1 MTHNHEIHEYKF
13 EKAIFF
19 GIILNVAFIAIEV
32 IFGLLADSIALISD
46 AGHNL
51 ADVFSLLLAWL
62 AAWMIKKRPF
72 GRFTYG
78 FKKGSIIIAL
88 VNSFLLLVAVGAI
101 AWEAIHRFYTTYEV
115 NGQTMIIVAS
125 AGVVINGLTAYLFSK
140 GREKDLNIKSVFLHM
155 LTDAL
160 VSIGVVVS
168 GIIIL
173 VFKQNWVDPL
183 ISLVI
188 VYVILYGTW
197 GLLKDAL
204 NLSMDA
210 VPSNIDLKKV
220 KSYLESLSGVDDVHD
235 LHIWGL
241 STAHTAL
248 TVHLVMDGSDID
260 NDFYNS
266 IDKQLHK
273 EFGIEH
279 ATIQVEP
286 VNSKKMCLQVDC
298 TNC

>member
-1 MTHNHEIHEYKF
+1 MTHNFEIHEYKY
-13 EKAIFF
+13 EKAIIF
-19 GIILNVAFIAIEV
+19 GFILNAAFIIIEV
-32 IFGLLADSIALISD
+32 TFGLLADSIALISD

-51 ADVFSLLLAWL
+51 ADVFALLLAWL
-62 AAWMIKKRPF
+62 AAWMIKKKPF
-72 GRFTYG
+72 GKFTYG

-88 VNSFLLLVAVGAI
+88 INSFLLLVAVGAI
-101 AWEAIHRFYTTYEV
+101 AWEAVHRFYSNYTV
-115 NGQTMIIVAS
+115 NGETVIIVAS
-125 AGVVINGLTAYLFSK
+125 AGVIINGLTAYLFMK

-155 LTDAL
+155 FTDAL
-160 VSIGVVVS
+160 VSVGVVVS

-173 VFKQNWVDPL
+173 LFNLYWIDPL

-188 VYVILYGTW
+188 VLVILYGTW
-197 GLLKDAL
+197 GLLKDSL

-210 VPSNIDLKKV
+210 VPSDIDLDKV
-220 KSYLESLSGVDDVHD
+220 KKYLEGIGGVKNVHD

-260 NDFYNS
+260 NDFYNN
-266 IDKQLHK
+266 IGKQLQQN
-273 EFGIEH
+273 FGIEH

-286 VNSKKMCLQVDC
+286 GNSKKMCLQVDC
-298 TNC
+298 TD